1 MKNYLIPISILVGSL
16 IIGITI
22 IRSSQMDR
30 FQYVDDN
37 VVFDKS
43 NGTTYFTDKKQYLDR
58 KGDLYQFD

>member
-43 NGTTYFTDKKQYLDR
+43 NDTTYFTDKKQYLDR